1 MSGDRTTQP
10 ERLEVDTPNVPIHQ
24 SGLVTLNGFEL
35 DNVNRAHTPSDL
47 VAGPNEAGVKTEW
60 DASSLDSAIRW
71 LESHASYLNRLSYD
85 MTDLQDLMGG
95 QTAAS
100 GAAVPGAKS
109 PLGGFEW
116 AGRLAQKHGGLYTGV
131 EQGVRALSKS
141 LYDAA
146 EALRQVKENY
156 ETAEEVNRMTAVD
169 MQKIFGDIARGG
181 ESQ

>member
-1 MSGDRTTQP
+1 MSGDRTDQP
-10 ERLEVDTPNVPIHQ
+10 ERLEVDTPNMPVHPT
-24 SGLVTLNGFEL
+24 GLVTLNGFEL
-35 DNVNRAHTPSDL
+35 DNVNRARTPSDL
-47 VAGPNEAGVKTEW
+47 VAGAGEAGVKTEW
-60 DASSLDSAIRW
+60 DASSLDSAVRW
-71 LESHASYLNRLSYD
+71 LEAHAEYLNRLSYD

-95 QTAAS
+95 QAAAS
-100 GAAVPGAKS
+100 GVGAPGSKS

-116 AGRLAQKHGGLYTGV
+116 AGRLAQKHGSLYTGV
-131 EQGVRALSKS
+131 ETGVRNLSKS

-181 ESQ
+181 ES

>member
-1 MSGDRTTQP
+1 MSGDRTDQP
-10 ERLEVDTPNVPIHQ
+10 ERIEVDTPNIPVHPT
-24 SGLVTLNGFEL
+24 GLVTLNGFEF
-35 DNVNRAHTPSDL
+35 DNVNRAETPSDL
-47 VAGPNEAGVKTEW
+47 VAGRNEAGVKTEW
-60 DASSLDSAIRW
+60 DATSLDSAIQW
-71 LESHASYLNRLSYD
+71 LEAHASYLNRLSYD

-95 QTAAS
+95 QAAA
-100 GAAVPGAKS
+100 GPGAKS

-116 AGRLAQKHGGLYTGV
+116 AGRLAQKHGGLYTGT
-131 EQGVRALSKS
+131 EQGVRALATS

-169 MQKIFGDIARGG
+169 MQRIFGEVARGG